1 MATSE
6 QQSAPDLQTSELI
19 TREERA
25 TDQTVKKSVETAFQ
39 TATEN
44 TVKLPCCIDAEKDE
58 IYQADQEEAD
68 FNDLSTEADSDAMRG
83 DVDSDSK
90 LAIFK
95 ETSLV

>member
-6 QQSAPDLQTSELI
+6 QQSAPDFQKSELI
-19 TREERA
+19 TQEESA
-25 TDQTVKKSVETAFQ
+25 TDQTDKKTVETAFQ
-39 TATEN
+39 TTTEN

-90 LAIFK
+90 LAILK